1 MRSRSPSSSTTA
13 SPSATELRLSRLLA
27 AGLTSLLLGAAS
39 AAPADSADGTTPLHE
54 AVYQGDAAEVARLL
68 KAGADPAATNVF
80 GANPMMLAAQR
91 GDAALLRLLLD
102 AGADVESANS
112 EGETALMVVARTGSV
127 EAARLLLKRG
137 ANVHAREEWGGQ
149 TALMWAAAQGQ
160 PEMIRVLAKAGARVN
175 ERSAVRDWQRRV
187 TAEGRPKDMYRGG
200 LTPLL
205 FAAREGCVACIEALL
220 DAGADIDLDDPDGTT
235 ALVMALL
242 NRHWDTAKFLIEAGA
257 DVNLWD
263 IYGQAPLYVAVDQ
276 NTLPIGRRVE
286 IPSMDRAT
294 GEDIVRLLLER
305 GANPNAQLKLR
316 PRYRNIPY
324 DRYRDPMIVWGTTPL
339 LRAAKAGDIPVMR
352 LLLEHGALPDLAN
365 SLGVTP
371 LMAAC
376 GDGHIHDPTRGNQ
389 RTEEDALEA
398 YELLV
403 KAGADVDARTVLGY
417 ADADLKIRTPANR
430 TALHAAASRG
440 WNRLVRRL
448 VADGAELDVLDS
460 NGLSPIDYAMG
471 RFPQEFNA
479 LAPTQHHD
487 TVALLK
493 ELGAKAE
500 NPEAKFPQG
509 TTPKIEAVVP

>member
-1 MRSRSPSSSTTA
+1 MRWLPLLLASALAGAAEPDGTT
-13 SPSATELRLSRLLA
+13 RLHRAVYEGNAGEVRQLLA
-27 AGLTSLLLGAAS
+27 AGED
-39 AAPADSADGTTPLHE
+39 P
-54 AVYQGDAAEVARLL
+54 DAR
-68 KAGADPAATNVF
+68 NVF
-80 GANPMMLAAQR
+80 GATPMMLAAQR
-91 GDAALLRLLLD
+91 GDPELIGLLLA
-102 AGADVESANS
+102 AGADVESRND
-112 EGETALMVVARTGSV
+112 EGQTALMVVARTGNV
-127 EAARLLLKRG
+127 EAARLLLRRG
-137 ANVHAREEWGGQ
+137 ADVNARESWGGQ

-160 PEMIRVLAKAGARVN
+160 PAMIRLLVKAGAKVD

-187 TAEGRPKDMYRGG
+187 TAEGRPKDMFRGG

-205 FAAREGCVACIEALL
+205 FAAREGCIPCIDELL
-220 DAGADIDLDDPDGTT
+220 KAGADIDLDDPDGTT
-235 ALVMALL
+235 ALIMALL

-263 IYGQAPLYVAVDQ
+263 IYGQTPLYVAVDQ

-286 IPSMDRAT
+286 IPSMDRT
-294 GEDIVRLLLER
+294 SGIEVIRMLLER

-339 LRAAKAGDIPVMR
+339 LRAAKAGDIPAMK
-352 LLLEHGALPDLAN
+352 LLLGHGALPDLAN
-365 SLGVTP
+365 SQGVTP

-376 GDGHIHDPTRGNQ
+376 GDGHIHDPTRGKE

-398 YELLV
+398 YALLV
-403 KAGADVDARTVLGY
+403 KAGADVNARTVLGY

-448 VADGAELDVLDS
+448 VEDGAELDVLDS

-479 LAPTQHHD
+479 LAPVQYHD
-487 TVALLK
+487 TVALLR
-493 ELGAKAE
+493 ELGATAE

-509 TTPKIEAVVP
+509 TTPKIEAIVP